1 MQPFIPSAFNLPVA
15 WAVDFSLPIL
25 LKQLQNLDGVVL
37 KPQDV
42 KMLRSIRDDRL
53 LYFSN
58 HPTTSEPPV
67 AYYVANVMGA
77 RFQFMAAR
85 QVFEWGGGLV
95 GKFISSIGAFSVLA
109 GAADRESIKMSR
121 AILSQPRGK
130 LVLYPEGEPTSGE
143 NDNLLP
149 FQQGA
154 AQLGI
159 WALED
164 ARKSDPSADVTVL
177 PTFVKYVMTGT
188 EAHLRADLH
197 QNIKI
202 VEAKLGVDPGNR
214 NLLRRF
220 LAVGRVMLEKAEKDY
235 GVPMASE
242 KDYDYRVGRVRHVI
256 LDNVAERL
264 GLTSY
269 DKKSDAIVKL
279 RHLLA
284 VIEMILV
291 KFPDPR
297 LPNPTASDIEWAQRE
312 CQKAYDFI
320 VIKPEYLLSRPS
332 AERFYEWLARFE
344 TTIDGSTNPRP
355 RKAHVFFAKPFL
367 LSEYYAD
374 YKKEKKVTVEK
385 LTARLRADTQALLD
399 QAVNLTEPLVRPY
412 DIGAPEKPGP

>member
-1 MQPFIPSAFNLPVA
+1 
-15 WAVDFSLPIL
+15 
-25 LKQLQNLDGVVL
+25 
-37 KPQDV
+37 
-42 KMLRSIRDDRL
+42 MLRSIRDDRL

-235 GVPMASE
+235 KAKPDDAKTKEILATAYFQRAFILTDNAQYSAALGDFRKGLKLNPNDQKAKDMHDQIVSIYQSMGREVPKEGEE
-242 KDYDYRVGRVRHVI
+242 KAPVT
-256 LDNVAERL
+256 N
-264 GLTSY
+264 
-269 DKKSDAIVKL
+269 DKK
-279 RHLLA
+279 
-284 VIEMILV
+284 
-291 KFPDPR
+291 
-297 LPNPTASDIEWAQRE
+297 
-312 CQKAYDFI
+312 
-320 VIKPEYLLSRPS
+320 
-332 AERFYEWLARFE
+332 
-344 TTIDGSTNPRP
+344 
-355 RKAHVFFAKPFL
+355 
-367 LSEYYAD
+367 
-374 YKKEKKVTVEK
+374 
-385 LTARLRADTQALLD
+385 
-399 QAVNLTEPLVRPY
+399 
-412 DIGAPEKPGP
+412 